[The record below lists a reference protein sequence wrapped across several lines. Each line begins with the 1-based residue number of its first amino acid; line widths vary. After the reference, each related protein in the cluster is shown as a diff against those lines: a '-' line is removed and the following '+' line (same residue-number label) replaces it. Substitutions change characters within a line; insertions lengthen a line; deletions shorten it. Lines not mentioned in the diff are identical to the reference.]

1 MNYLDK
7 EGLTKFKRDQIFMQ
21 HKVVDQHLKILI
33 LYVTESGRSCC
44 RISDLGRL
52 KEMAAWPGQR
62 AGIINIWS
70 RVESVVTRAQGDV
83 TGMVRPR
90 RRVMR

>member
-1 MNYLDK
+1 
-7 EGLTKFKRDQIFMQ
+7 
-21 HKVVDQHLKILI
+21 
-33 LYVTESGRSCC
+33 
-44 RISDLGRL
+44 
-52 KEMAAWPGQR
+52 MAGWPGQR

-90 RRVMR
+90 RRVMGGMGTELI